1 MEEATMPADWR
12 EIKDE
17 REKYQYYLC
26 SREWAVLKEA
36 VHKRAEGV

>member
-26 SREWAVLKEA
+26 SREWGVLKEA

>member
-1 MEEATMPADWR
+1 MPADWR